1 MNPEEFSI
9 SVKLAEAEE
18 KKGQWSFLVIY
29 IGGMLVIGL
38 PFARVPEDLWWV
50 HLIGIILF
58 FGWLLLPIRFLLKK
72 ARIRAEKYGLKCPHC
87 HKAFLV
93 PDRKIVLSGGNCC
106 YCGLTVISK

>member
-72 ARIRAEKYGLKCPHC
+72 SKNQS
-87 HKAFLV
+87 
-93 PDRKIVLSGGNCC
+93 RKIRIEVPPLP
-106 YCGLTVISK
+106 